1 MKAGTFKT
9 NSLNIKIGKEN
20 KGNKNQLILKIG
32 ATSRFKKR
40 KSHIMN
46 ISTFNNILNRI
57 NPEKNNI
64 ISLISKDPS
73 SRTLE
78 NNKQIGNYLSNN
90 YNFFKKLKKEDE
102 EKYEVIISILHLK
115 RYLSNDIIIN
125 YENTVDKI

>member
-64 ISLISKDPS
+64 
-73 SRTLE
+73 
-78 NNKQIGNYLSNN
+78 N
-90 YNFFKKLKKEDE
+90 
-102 EKYEVIISILHLK
+102 IISFLFLL
-115 RYLSNDIIIN
+115 YQ
-125 YENTVDKI
+125 KIRRVEL